1 MSAKLLL
8 VFAITELLL
17 SLTPGPAVLLIISQG
32 MSVGFRSS
40 LTGILGILAGNVV
53 YFSLSALGLGAL
65 LQASA
70 TLFQIIRWLGI
81 AYLILLGA
89 RMLLRRRTEKES
101 VSRRAESKGSLQL
114 FSQGVATQLSN
125 PKAIVFFTALLPQFI
140 SPNPRPGSMFLQFLV
155 LGVVPARYSSLPD
168 RVAGGFLISA
178 GVGLASLH
186 RS

>member
-125 PKAIVFFTALLPQFI
+125 PKAIVF
-140 SPNPRPGSMFLQFLV
+140 SPLYCRNLFRPIHGLVVCFCSFWFLELFHW
-155 LGVVPARYSSLPD
+155 S
-168 RVAGGFLISA
+168 
-178 GVGLASLH
+178 
-186 RS
+186 